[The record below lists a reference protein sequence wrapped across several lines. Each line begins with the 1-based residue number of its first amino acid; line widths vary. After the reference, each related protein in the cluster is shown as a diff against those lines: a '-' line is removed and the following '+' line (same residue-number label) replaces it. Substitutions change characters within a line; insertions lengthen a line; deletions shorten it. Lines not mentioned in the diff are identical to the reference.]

1 MQERAPTAFF
11 FSVLLHG
18 TVVAVIVGLAF
29 YVHQRTRPAMQ
40 VFELVAGPPTD
51 PTATE
56 APALGTPEGTVEV
69 KVNEPKVPTPPA
81 PREAVVAPPAPAA
94 PVPPV
99 AARPAPVT
107 PPATATGEV
116 KTTVHAPSKRELRRM
131 TYEQYVK
138 RFGKPSKARPS
149 ASATTGRQ
157 RPAPKIDVKGI
168 AEGVLGG
175 SSRSKGGGGGHALTA
190 PQRSELEAYIA
201 RLVMALRQNHQKP
214 PGLSDLLA
222 ADIEFFIAADGTISR
237 VRVSRS
243 SGNADFDQSCVDA
256 FRQVGSVG
264 PKPDGKSDTWVLTF
278 RMKDE

>member
-11 FSVLLHG
+11 CSVALHG
-18 TVVAVIVGLAF
+18 TVVALIAALAF
-29 YVHQRTRPAMQ
+29 VVQHQARPPMQ

-51 PTATE
+51 ATATE
-56 APALGTPEGTVEV
+56 APALGRPEGTVEV
-69 KVNEPKVPTPPA
+69 KVNQPVA
-81 PREAVVAPPAPAA
+81 PRAPVVAEPVAPPAPQ
-94 PVPPV
+94 PPV
-99 AARPAPVT
+99 AAKPA
-107 PPATATGEV
+107 ATAPAAV
-116 KTTVHAPSKRELRRM
+116 KTTVHAPSHKEIQRM
-131 TYEQYVK
+131 TYKEYVK
-138 RFGKPSKARPS
+138 RYGPPPKPG
-149 ASATTGRQ
+149 ATAGGGAAALS
-157 RPAPKIDVKGI
+157 RPAPKIDVRGI

-190 PQRSELEAYIA
+190 TQRSELEAYIA

-222 ADIEFFIAADGTISR
+222 ADIEFFIAADGTISQ
-237 VRVSRS
+237 VHVSRS
-243 SGNADFDQSCVDA
+243 SGNADFDQSCVEA

>member
-11 FSVLLHG
+11 FSALLHG
-18 TVVAVIVGLAF
+18 TVVAIIVALAF
-29 YVHQRTRPAMQ
+29 FVHSRSRPPMQ

-51 PTATE
+51 LTATE
-56 APALGTPEGTVEV
+56 APALGRPEGTVEV
-69 KVNEPKVPTPPA
+69 KVNQPPARYEPPA
-81 PREAVVAPPAPAA
+81 PEPVAPALPAPARPA
-94 PVPPV
+94 VSPPV
-99 AARPAPVT
+99 TSASKGA
-107 PPATATGEV
+107 V
-116 KTTVHAPSKRELRRM
+116 KTTVHAPSRAELKRM

-138 RFGKPSKARPS
+138 RYGPPTKARS
-149 ASATTGRQ
+149 STAAGAGRA

-190 PQRSELEAYIA
+190 AQRSELEGYIA
-201 RLVMALRQNHQKP
+201 RLVTALRQNHEKP

-222 ADIEFFIAADGTISR
+222 ADVEFFIAADGTISR
-237 VRVSRS
+237 IRIARS
-243 SGNADFDQSCVDA
+243 SGNEAFDQSCIDA

>member
-11 FSVLLHG
+11 FSMLLHG
-18 TVVAVIVGLAF
+18 TVVALIAALAF
-29 YVHQRTRPAMQ
+29 FVQHQTRPPMQ

-56 APALGTPEGTVEV
+56 APALGRPEGTVEV
-69 KVNEPKVPTPPA
+69 KVNQPVTPRA
-81 PREAVVAPPAPAA
+81 PVVAETAPPAPPKPAA
-94 PVPPV
+94 IEKPS
-99 AARPAPVT
+99 
-107 PPATATGEV
+107 ATARTEV
-116 KTTVHAPSKRELRRM
+116 KTTVHAPSHREIQRM
-131 TYEQYVK
+131 TYKEYVK
-138 RFGKPSKARPS
+138 RYGLPVKPS
-149 ASATTGRQ
+149 ASPGGGAQ
-157 RPAPKIDVKGI
+157 ARPAPKIDVRGI
-168 AEGVLGG
+168 AEGVIGG

-190 PQRSELEAYIA
+190 AQRSELEAYIA
-201 RLVMALRQNHQKP
+201 RLVLALRQNHQKP

-237 VRVSRS
+237 VRVAKS